1 MDESK
6 NIIDASPTKELF
18 ISMLVKDLELKDA
31 IGDLVDNSVDGAR
44 RMIGTGETPLAY
56 GGNEKYDDLFI
67 KIEATTDCFKITDN
81 CGGIPADLARDYAF
95 RFGRP
100 PNMPTITHSL
110 GQFGIG
116 MKRALFKL
124 GKKFKIES
132 TSINSH
138 FVVEVDVD
146 EWKEKPEWNFTF
158 DDIKEDLPEE
168 DTKDNRGTIITV
180 TDLHED
186 VAEQF
191 NLENFI
197 NELIKELRYEQL
209 YNISKGL
216 KITVNGNPLDAP
228 QFKLLQSDC
237 FKTLYQKETLGKIHV
252 KIYAGASERDLDA
265 GGWYIFCNDRLILGP
280 EQSEITGW
288 GDKRPTRIPKYHS
301 QFDRFRGY
309 VFFDADDA
317 SLLPLNTTKTNMDT
331 DSRIFQRIRQQMI
344 SLMRPIINFLNRLH
358 DEGVQYQRQEIDDNP
373 LEKATD
379 SADLVELSNIETTE
393 NKGIYGPKCSITTSR
408 LKVGTIQYTKP
419 LSEIEE
425 AKQVL
430 EVSTNKEVGEKTFE
444 YFMDR
449 EVNE

>member
-1 MDESK
+1 MNE
-6 NIIDASPTKELF
+6 NIINASPTKELF

-44 RMIGTGETPLAY
+44 RMR
-56 GGNEKYDDLFI
+56 GNEKYNDLFI
-67 KIEATTDCFKITDN
+67 EIEAKKDYFKITDN

-132 TSINSH
+132 TSINSR
-138 FVVEVDVD
+138 FTVEVDVD
-146 EWKEKPEWNFTF
+146 EWKKLTDWNFTF
-158 DDIKEDLPEE
+158 DDIEEDLLEKE
-168 DTKDNRGTIITV
+168 TKGKQGIIITV
-180 TDLHED
+180 PDLHED

-191 NLENFI
+191 KLENFI

-237 FKTLYQKETLGKIHV
+237 FKTLYHEETLDKGKIHV

-288 GDKRPTRIPKYHS
+288 GVKKPTRIPKYHS
-301 QFDRFRGY
+301 QFDRSRGY

-331 DSRIFQRIRQQMI
+331 DSRIFKRIRQQMI

-358 DEGVQYQRQEIDDNP
+358 DEGGQYQRQEIDDNP
-373 LEKATD
+373 LERATD
-379 SADLVELSNIETTE
+379 SADLVELSNIETTK
-393 NKGIYGPKCSITTSR
+393 NKGIYGPKRSITTSR

-430 EVSTNKEVGEKTFE
+430 EVSTNKEVGKKTFE
-444 YFMDR
+444 YFMEM